1 MSAYKHFAVVGAGSI
16 GRVIVEELVKKK
28 DEGRISSIVVLTRS
42 SGWSE
47 DIVSKGVEFIQVD
60 YRSPSSLE
68 AALIGVDVVI
78 STLSLLSA
86 IHQTAL
92 ATYAKAAGVKLFVP
106 SQFDCDPNLK
116 EIGLPYAV
124 FCTGLLTD
132 KVLAP
137 EVFRRNL
144 KEIKLPYAVFCTGL
158 LTDKVLAPTFATA
171 LGLDFSSGEFSI
183 PGSGTAPIS
192 WTATEE
198 VAQFIAHVLTTFP
211 REKIEWRTFQIE
223 GERINLKEIV
233 ASWEKRFRKTA
244 MVTHRPRAVIKAAV
258 NLDATDFLSSFV
270 LDLDAGYMAVGDP
283 SNREFPKWRPKR
295 VIDVLDDL
303 YED

>member
-1 MSAYKHFAVVGAGSI
+1 MSAYKHFAVAGAGSI

-28 DEGRISSIVVLTRS
+28 DEGKISSIVVLTRS

-47 DIVSKGVEFIQVD
+47 DLVSKGVKFIPVD

-78 STLSLLSA
+78 STLSLLSV
-86 IHQTAL
+86 IHQNAL
-92 ATYAKAAGVKLFVP
+92 ATSAKAAGVKLFVP
-106 SQFDCDPNLK
+106 SQFDCDPSGKSKMLLLKHREVFRRNLK

-137 EVFRRNL
+137 
-144 KEIKLPYAVFCTGL
+144 
-158 LTDKVLAPTFATA
+158 TFAVA
-171 LGLDFSSGEFSI
+171 LGLNFSSGEFSI

-192 WTATEE
+192 WTTTEE

-223 GERINLKEIV
+223 GERVNLNDIV
-233 ASWEKRFRKTA
+233 ALWEKRFRRTA
-244 MVTHRPRAVIKAAV
+244 IITHRPRAIIKTAV

-283 SNREFPKWRPKR
+283 KEVSNPDFPEWRPKR

-303 YED
+303 YEE

>member
-16 GRVIVEELVKKK
+16 GRVTVEELVKKK
-28 DEGRISSIVVLTRS
+28 DEGKISSIVVLTRS

-47 DIVSKGVEFIQVD
+47 DIVSKGVEFILVD

-68 AALIGVDVVI
+68 AALVGVDVVI

-86 IHQTAL
+86 IHQNAL

-106 SQFDCDPNLK
+106 SQFDCDPCGRSKMLLLK
-116 EIGLPYAV
+116 HRE
-124 FCTGLLTD
+124 
-132 KVLAP
+132 VL
-137 EVFRRNL
+137 RRNL
-144 KEIKLPYAVFCTGL
+144 KEIGLPYAVFCTGL

-192 WTATEE
+192 WTTTEE

-233 ASWEKRFRKTA
+233 ASWEKRFRRTA